1 MARDVLKITILA
13 KKNENSDR
21 IVSSL
26 DQENGGKNHV
36 GISVSM
42 QKFIYDPY
50 FCRTFTLHDIPR
62 TRSPGFYDQMMLSS
76 SQPIH

>member
-1 MARDVLKITILA
+1 MARDVFKITILA
-13 KKNENSDR
+13 KKNGNRDR
-21 IVSSL
+21 IVSNI

-50 FCRTFTLHDIPR
+50 FCRTFTLHDIP
-62 TRSPGFYDQMMLSS
+62 
-76 SQPIH
+76 